1 MDPAVPHRIIKIV
14 QLAIAF
20 ECQFEPPLSPL
31 KNNRLFILK
40 LKTGIS
46 PDELP
51 KSGHRWIDP
60 PPFLALQLQ
69 GFFSQYKYLGISS
82 MIRVLSAMHI
92 SKMVLKRK
100 KSYKAKGERGG

>member
-1 MDPAVPHRIIKIV
+1 MSYTYSWHKACVIHTVAKCKSSAVVDPAVPHRIIKIV

-60 PPFLALQLQ
+60 PPPF
-69 GFFSQYKYLGISS
+69 
-82 MIRVLSAMHI
+82 
-92 SKMVLKRK
+92 
-100 KSYKAKGERGG
+100 